1 MDISDVEASREVILA
16 SLGDLGEHAEIEIT
30 LDKMHEAEKMLK
42 DGASYQEVSR
52 TFGVSRK
59 TLGNRFPGYG
69 WTQAQ
74 GAQWRELKNALEEAT
89 LTPSNE
95 QKARMDVLMGKT
107 PERQTCSKGL
117 HQWIP
122 ENIIEEK
129 SGKRRCKPC
138 NRDYRASRRKS

>member
-16 SLGDLGEHAEIEIT
+16 SLGDLGEHAEIEIE
-30 LDKMHEAEKMLK
+30 LDKWYESEKMLK
-42 DGASYQEVSR
+42 DGASYQEVYR
-52 TFGVSRK
+52 TFGISRK
-59 TLGNRFPGYG
+59 ALSNRLPGYG

-95 QKARMDVLMGKT
+95 QKARLDALMGKT

-122 ENIIEEK
+122 ENIITEK
-129 SGKRRCKPC
+129 SGKRRCRPC
-138 NRDYRASRRKS
+138 NQEYRRTRKG